1 MFRFMGSKKK
11 NSFLSR
17 LLLTYLVAALI
28 PLFCIIGILFHLKWD
43 AGKQEMQR
51 TADYTAEL
59 LSIQLESVW
68 NTMSFISLDIVS
80 HGEFV
85 AAAVGLT
92 YENTSSYEKSRCY
105 NTLVGAISAYPYV
118 SSSYRVVFF
127 NEEGYFMTN
136 ERYNRAY
143 DYTYRL
149 PEGCLE
155 QYGWIGTAR
164 NNYGKE
170 IMLPV
175 SSEALPNT
183 ATEGFSL
190 VRSVRDP
197 GSVVGFLAVQL
208 TGDSLTQLLCVGEL
222 YDIDI
227 MISRGSDII
236 YRSEGFP
243 AYAAESLGE
252 DRGALLPALR
262 QNYLVSSVLRE
273 DSDIQV
279 TAVISM
285 ETVLRQMRADFML
298 IGLIAVF
305 VTLLTLIMIY
315 VFARRMSAPLILF
328 TKKMKDTT
336 VRNLLEDSDDRS
348 KAPFHEVQLLYDEF
362 SRMRGRLEV
371 MIENEIALTALQSKE
386 RLRYL
391 QSQIN
396 PHFLYNTF
404 ECIRGMALYHGK
416 EDIAEIT
423 MALSNVFRFAIK
435 GNDIVSVEEEVNH
448 ILEYATIIEYRFMG
462 KISIDVTADETVR
475 KKKVFKLML
484 QPLVE
489 NAVFH
494 GLEQKMTDGLV
505 DVTIT
510 SPDDSHL
517 CFVVEDDGCG
527 IAPYKLKDILNQLD
541 DYENTSKVGLF
552 NIYQRLKLF
561 YEDQFTFRIDS
572 EQGKGTRITI
582 LIPDDISE
590 ITHTG
595 GDEHDRLYR
604 G

>member
-1 MFRFMGSKKK
+1 MKLIKKYRSHFIYQLAGLIFLILLFMLCSYFLVIRYSTNLMRQNTLDMNEKLLAQTENHILEYWDTLYNVATAFCYSPTTLQYLSGDS
-11 NSFLSR
+11 LSR
-17 LLLTYLVAALI
+17 LPESDELASVFSNTLLLNDTILSAYLYNNDLTQVAAMGKEFSLSSDDIEICPAMEIHAEPLNGNDALYYEVLYPIYNLESTQYQDILGICIFILEPGSLDDVLLDAQATENSQVFLLDASDRILTCTDKSFRSPVFSKEAQKSGRSHYFYSHTLSLNEWKIASLI
-28 PLFCIIGILFHLKWD
+28 PEKDLNRPDRTFHYITAAVFLISLLLLGVLFIYYNLRITLPIQRITEFIQNINTAPEERISLNRQDEVGVVANSLNQMLDENQALQKEIMQSQKRIYEAEL
-43 AGKQEMQR
+43 AIKQ
-51 TADYTAEL
+51 AEL
-59 LSIQLESVW
+59 L
-68 NTMSFISLDIVS
+68 
-80 HGEFV
+80 
-85 AAAVGLT
+85 
-92 YENTSSYEKSRCY
+92 
-105 NTLVGAISAYPYV
+105 AY
-118 SSSYRVVFF
+118 
-127 NEEGYFMTN
+127 
-136 ERYNRAY
+136 
-143 DYTYRL
+143 
-149 PEGCLE
+149 
-155 QYGWIGTAR
+155 R
-164 NNYGKE
+164 N
-170 IMLPV
+170 
-175 SSEALPNT
+175 
-183 ATEGFSL
+183 
-190 VRSVRDP
+190 
-197 GSVVGFLAVQL
+197 
-208 TGDSLTQLLCVGEL
+208 
-222 YDIDI
+222 
-227 MISRGSDII
+227 
-236 YRSEGFP
+236 
-243 AYAAESLGE
+243 
-252 DRGALLPALR
+252 
-262 QNYLVSSVLRE
+262 
-273 DSDIQV
+273 
-279 TAVISM
+279 
-285 ETVLRQMRADFML
+285 
-298 IGLIAVF
+298 
-305 VTLLTLIMIY
+305 
-315 VFARRMSAPLILF
+315 
-328 TKKMKDTT
+328 
-336 VRNLLEDSDDRS
+336 
-348 KAPFHEVQLLYDEF
+348 
-362 SRMRGRLEV
+362 
-371 MIENEIALTALQSKE
+371 
-386 RLRYL
+386 
-391 QSQIN
+391 QIN